1 MSFPGI
7 SSSPAGAEPGRS
19 GFPASYTSLLNCP
32 LGCPAEGGFSEPLS
46 GGVSFGQ
53 AGGRSQPC
61 KPGLGRRA
69 ARDHTSAQ
77 THPPSAV
84 AFKRGWAG
92 FPVPAAPCSAER
104 TGAIIP
110 TRNEV
115 CAKRGGCES
124 AATTRYQA
132 KGSIANLTGTSDR
145 ETPPG
150 AIRVGLAVDV
160 SQSATSERMDV
171 TAGRDRHPL
180 SGLRRNGAAPSAEAW
195 KVDTHEKAE
204 RDSCQGRRIT
214 NLSCGQRALL
224 GRPASR
230 SSARPALDLPTGFA
244 FSPWVSASITCPGVR
259 TSSPTPGAFAGLL
272 STGDFDNDH
281 RH

>member
-7 SSSPAGAEPGRS
+7 SFSLAGAEPGRS
-19 GFPASYTSLLNCP
+19 GFPASITSLLDCP
-32 LGCPAEGGFSEPLS
+32 PAPRLGGLFWPLS
-46 GGVSFGQ
+46 GRASVKSV
-53 AGGRSQPC
+53 PL
-61 KPGLGRRA
+61 PGDDRA
-69 ARDHTSAQ
+69 RIEMSTRA
-77 THPPSAV
+77 PSAV

-92 FPVPAAPCSAER
+92 FPVPAAPCNAER

-110 TRNEV
+110 TRDEV

-132 KGSIANLTGTSDR
+132 KGSVANLTGR

-180 SGLRRNGAAPSAEAW
+180 SGGVWHRLEIVGDEARQPTSSTHLQSAAAWNADTQAPDHMPPRRSVHGTSPAEENGS
-195 KVDTHEKAE
+195 
-204 RDSCQGRRIT
+204 
-214 NLSCGQRALL
+214 
-224 GRPASR
+224 SR
-230 SSARPALDLPTGFA
+230 SSARPALYLPTGGLIPVGFCLSHLPRRA
-244 FSPWVSASITCPGVR
+244 DLQPRAGGFCGALTNRRVSA
-259 TSSPTPGAFAGLL
+259 
-272 STGDFDNDH
+272 
-281 RH
+281 